1 MTILEPC
8 CKNTQFENLLKSLSF
23 SKKEYFMHYGDVSF
37 IDWLHSFILY
47 FRKSFD
53 VTIYMPHI
61 NLAVI
66 IYLLNSLKKS
76 HSAAAARI
84 DINTI
89 SIVCTKR
96 SMKYIQHK
104 LHPLGIVEEMLS
116 RNLLSFAQCEKSD
129 ELPYISFKEH
139 PSSSHTPTNTPSIP
153 SSLTTYKFTGLF
165 DQPEQ
170 NVKRTFTVTATTTSE
185 CPSEECPSEESTSE
199 ESSSEDTISEES
211 TSEESASE
219 ESTSEESASE
229 ESPSEDIPSEA
240 SPSDDPSGNTPS
252 EESPSNSLPSDD
264 SSSEVTLSPEDSSS
278 ELPS

>member
-84 DINTI
+84 DINSI

-104 LHPLGIVEEMLS
+104 LHPLGIVEEMQS
-116 RNLLSFAQCEKSD
+116 RNLLSFAHCEKSD

-139 PSSSHTPTNTPSIP
+139 PSSSHNPTHTPTIP
-153 SSLTTYKFTGLF
+153 STLTTYKFTGLF

-170 NVKRTFTVTATTTSE
+170 NVKRTFTVTAITTSE
-185 CPSEECPSEESTSE
+185 CPSEECS
-199 ESSSEDTISEES
+199 
-211 TSEESASE
+211 
-219 ESTSEESASE
+219 SEESASE
-229 ESPSEDIPSEA
+229 ESPSED
-240 SPSDDPSGNTPS
+240 TPS
-252 EESPSNSLPSDD
+252 EESPSDDPSDNNPSEESPSNGLPSDD

>member
-84 DINTI
+84 DINSI

-104 LHPLGIVEEMLS
+104 LHPLGIVEEMQS
-116 RNLLSFAQCEKSD
+116 RNLLSFAHCEKSD

-139 PSSSHTPTNTPSIP
+139 PSSSHTPSIP

-170 NVKRTFTVTATTTSE
+170 NVKRTFTVTATSE
-185 CPSEECPSEESTSE
+185 CPSEECSSEESP
-199 ESSSEDTISEES
+199 SEDT
-211 TSEESASE
+211 TSE

-229 ESPSEDIPSEA
+229 ESPSEDTPSEESHSDDIPSEA
-240 SPSDDPSGNTPS
+240 SPSDDHSGNTPS

-264 SSSEVTLSPEDSSS
+264 SSSEVTLSTEYSSS

>member
-84 DINTI
+84 DINSI

-104 LHPLGIVEEMLS
+104 LNPLGIVEEMQS
-116 RNLLSFAQCEKSD
+116 RNLLSFAHCEKSD

-153 SSLTTYKFTGLF
+153 SSLTTYKFSGLF

-170 NVKRTFTVTATTTSE
+170 NVKRTFTVTAITTSE
-185 CPSEECPSEESTSE
+185 CTSEECPSEESTSE
-199 ESSSEDTISEES
+199 DT
-211 TSEESASE
+211 TSE

-229 ESPSEDIPSEA
+229 ESPSEDTPSEESHSDDIPSEA

-252 EESPSNSLPSDD
+252 EESSSNSLPSDD
-264 SSSEVTLSPEDSSS
+264 SPSEVTLSPEDPSS

>member
-8 CKNTQFENLLKSLSF
+8 CKNTQFENLLKMLSF

-84 DINTI
+84 DINSI

-104 LHPLGIVEEMLS
+104 LHPLGIVDEMIS
-116 RNLLSFAQCEKSD
+116 RKLLSFAHCEKSD

-139 PSSSHTPTNTPSIP
+139 PSSSHTPTNTASIP

-170 NVKRTFTVTATTTSE
+170 NVKRTFTVTAITTSE
-185 CPSEECPSEESTSE
+185 CTSEECPSEESTSE
-199 ESSSEDTISEES
+199 DTTSEES

-219 ESTSEESASE
+219 ESH
-229 ESPSEDIPSEA
+229 SEDIPSKA

-252 EESPSNSLPSDD
+252 EESPSNSLPYDD

>member
-104 LHPLGIVEEMLS
+104 LNPLGIVEEMLS
-116 RNLLSFAQCEKSD
+116 RKLLSFAHCEKSD

-139 PSSSHTPTNTPSIP
+139 PSSSHTPTNTASIP

-170 NVKRTFTVTATTTSE
+170 NVKRTFTVTATSE
-185 CPSEECPSEESTSE
+185 CPSEECPSEES
-199 ESSSEDTISEES
+199 SSEDT
-211 TSEESASE
+211 TSE

-264 SSSEVTLSPEDSSS
+264 SSSEVTLSPEYSYS

>member
-84 DINTI
+84 DINSI

-116 RNLLSFAQCEKSD
+116 RNLLSFAHCEKSD

-170 NVKRTFTVTATTTSE
+170 NVKRTFTATATSE

-199 ESSSEDTISEES
+199 DTTSEES
-211 TSEESASE
+211 TSEESV
-219 ESTSEESASE
+219 SE

-240 SPSDDPSGNTPS
+240 PPSDAPSGNTPS
-252 EESPSNSLPSDD
+252 EGSPSNSIPSDD

>member
-84 DINTI
+84 DINSI

-104 LHPLGIVEEMLS
+104 LHPLGIVEEMQS
-116 RNLLSFAQCEKSD
+116 RKLLSFAQCEKSD
-129 ELPYISFKEH
+129 EIPYISFKEH
-139 PSSSHTPTNTPSIP
+139 PSSSHTPSIP

-170 NVKRTFTVTATTTSE
+170 NVKRTFTVTATSE

-199 ESSSEDTISEES
+199 DTTSEES
-211 TSEESASE
+211 TTEESASE
-219 ESTSEESASE
+219 EY
-229 ESPSEDIPSEA
+229 PSED
-240 SPSDDPSGNTPS
+240 TPS
-252 EESPSNSLPSDD
+252 EESPSDDPSDNNPSEEYPSNGLPSDD

>member
-84 DINTI
+84 DINSI

-170 NVKRTFTVTATTTSE
+170 NVKRTFTVTAITTSE
-185 CPSEECPSEESTSE
+185 CTSEECPSEESTSE
-199 ESSSEDTISEES
+199 DT
-211 TSEESASE
+211 TSE

-240 SPSDDPSGNTPS
+240 SPSDDHSGNTPS

>member
-23 SKKEYFMHYGDVSF
+23 SKKEFFMHYGDVSF

-84 DINTI
+84 DINSI

-116 RNLLSFAQCEKSD
+116 RNLLSFAHCEKSD

-139 PSSSHTPTNTPSIP
+139 PSSSHTPTNNPSIP
-153 SSLTTYKFTGLF
+153 SSLTTYKFSGLF

-170 NVKRTFTVTATTTSE
+170 NVKRTFTVTAITTSE
-185 CPSEECPSEESTSE
+185 CTSEECSSEKSTSE
-199 ESSSEDTISEES
+199 DT
-211 TSEESASE
+211 TSE

-240 SPSDDPSGNTPS
+240 SPSDDPFGNTTS
-252 EESPSNSLPSDD
+252 EESPSNSLSSDD
-264 SSSEVTLSPEDSSS
+264 SSSEVTLSPEDSSL

>member
-84 DINTI
+84 DINSI

-104 LHPLGIVEEMLS
+104 LHPLGIVEEMQS
-116 RNLLSFAQCEKSD
+116 RNLLSFANCEKSD

-139 PSSSHTPTNTPSIP
+139 SSSSHTPTIP
-153 SSLTTYKFTGLF
+153 SSLTTYKFSGLF

-170 NVKRTFTVTATTTSE
+170 NVKRTFTVTAITTSE
-185 CPSEECPSEESTSE
+185 CPSEECSSEESTSE
-199 ESSSEDTISEES
+199 VT
-211 TSEESASE
+211 TSE

-229 ESPSEDIPSEA
+229 ESPSED
-240 SPSDDPSGNTPS
+240 TPS
-252 EESPSNSLPSDD
+252 EESPSDDPSDNNPSEEYPSNGLPSDD

>member
-84 DINTI
+84 DINFI

-104 LHPLGIVEEMLS
+104 LHPLGIVEEMQS
-116 RNLLSFAQCEKSD
+116 RNLLSFAHCEKSD

-139 PSSSHTPTNTPSIP
+139 SSSSHTPTNTPTIP
-153 SSLTTYKFTGLF
+153 STLTTYKFTGLF

-170 NVKRTFTVTATTTSE
+170 NVKRTFTVTATSE
-185 CPSEECPSEESTSE
+185 CPSEEC
-199 ESSSEDTISEES
+199 SSEDIPSEAS
-211 TSEESASE
+211 T
-219 ESTSEESASE
+219 TEESASE
-229 ESPSEDIPSEA
+229 ESPSED
-240 SPSDDPSGNTPS
+240 TPS
-252 EESPSNSLPSDD
+252 EESPSDDPSDNNPSDDPSDNSPSEESPSNGLPSDD

>member
-84 DINTI
+84 DINSI

-104 LHPLGIVEEMLS
+104 LNPLGIVEEMLS
-116 RNLLSFAQCEKSD
+116 RKLLSFAHCEKSD

-170 NVKRTFTVTATTTSE
+170 NVKRTFTVTAITTSE
-185 CPSEECPSEESTSE
+185 CTSEECP
-199 ESSSEDTISEES
+199 
-211 TSEESASE
+211 SE

-229 ESPSEDIPSEA
+229 ESPSEDTPSEE
-240 SPSDDPSGNTPS
+240 SPSDDPSDNTHS
-252 EESPSNSLPSDD
+252 EESPSNSLPSDY
-264 SSSEVTLSPEDSSS
+264 SSSEVTLSTEDSSS